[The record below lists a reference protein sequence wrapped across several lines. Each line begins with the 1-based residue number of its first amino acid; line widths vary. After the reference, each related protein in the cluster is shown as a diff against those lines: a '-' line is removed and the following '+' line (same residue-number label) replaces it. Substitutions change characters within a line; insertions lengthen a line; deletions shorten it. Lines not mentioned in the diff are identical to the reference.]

1 MRWALVNM
9 ETNIVEYVI
18 IWDGIGNQY
27 QGRPWHTIQLN
38 ENEQNTSV
46 GWVYDPNT
54 DPRFSAPEITE
65 NS

>member
-18 IWDGIGNQY
+18 IWDGIGNLY
-27 QGRPWHTIQLN
+27 EGRSWVPIQLN

-46 GWVYDPNT
+46 GWVYNPNT

>member
-18 IWDGIGNQY
+18 IWDGIGNLY
-27 QGRPWHTIQLN
+27 EGRPWIPIQLN
-38 ENEQNTSV
+38 ENELNTSA